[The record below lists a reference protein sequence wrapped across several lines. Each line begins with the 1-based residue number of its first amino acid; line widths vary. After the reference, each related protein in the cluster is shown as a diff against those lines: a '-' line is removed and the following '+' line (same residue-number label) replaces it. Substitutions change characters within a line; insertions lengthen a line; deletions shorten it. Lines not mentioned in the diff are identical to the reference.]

1 MLGRVLFL
9 HVVIFSGV
17 ICGFAPPDRIIKVL
31 QSFPTPKKRT
41 VHMATVTL
49 CDFFFFYISKVS
61 LEHLSL
67 LWTSLSLRVPLNLSS
82 ACRGWQLPPALIGTC
97 LKRHLVPLSLPCHT
111 KTPKF
116 LLFYLPGICVCV
128 WGGFFINTQYLSEYS
143 GRCCWDSQVT
153 IRLVFISVS
162 VSLLPLRLTAG
173 IQSFAAVVNEF
184 PLLLWEI
191 NKDHKS

>member
-1 MLGRVLFL
+1 MWVCPSWQDNKSTSK
-9 HVVIFSGV
+9 FSH
-17 ICGFAPPDRIIKVL
+17 
-31 QSFPTPKKRT
+31 TKKT
-41 VHMATVTL
+41 HSAHGHSNTMWL
-49 CDFFFFYISKVS
+49 FFFYISKVS

-128 WGGFFINTQYLSEYS
+128 WGGASSSTLNISASTLAGAAEILKSRS
-143 GRCCWDSQVT
+143 GLFSSAFQSHSCRSDWQQVYK
-153 IRLVFISVS
+153 V
-162 VSLLPLRLTAG
+162 LL
-173 IQSFAAVVNEF
+173 Q
-184 PLLLWEI
+184 
-191 NKDHKS
+191 

>member
-128 WGGFFINTQYLSEYS
+128 WGGASSSTLNISASTLAGAAEILKSRS
-143 GRCCWDSQVT
+143 GLFSSAFQSHSCRSDWQQVYK
-153 IRLVFISVS
+153 V
-162 VSLLPLRLTAG
+162 LL
-173 IQSFAAVVNEF
+173 Q
-184 PLLLWEI
+184 
-191 NKDHKS
+191 